1 MATLIRGL
9 VSKKKRRF
17 INEQHKFNLD
27 LSYIPTGE
35 SVETDES
42 SFVPEQLIAMG
53 FPSEGTEAVYRNPMK
68 EVRRFFDT
76 FHKGHFKVYNLCSEK
91 AYDIAKLFLEDG
103 GDIPQNRCARFGFDD
118 HNPPPLALMKPFNDD
133 LERWLGED
141 PHNVASIH
149 CKAGKGRT
157 GTMICAYLVH
167 TGRYTAEQALQ
178 EFGDART
185 QNGKGVTIPSQ
196 KRYVHYYEQYRMR
209 GGNVPSH
216 TYQITHIRFVTVPT
230 FDGALVGYG
239 CDPYFTVNTQTLE
252 EGKDERAGKYS
263 NVAVIMVRI
272 VFISSFLFYLSSLK
286 IIASK

>member
-141 PHNVASIH
+141 PHNV
-149 CKAGKGRT
+149 
-157 GTMICAYLVH
+157 
-167 TGRYTAEQALQ
+167 
-178 EFGDART
+178 
-185 QNGKGVTIPSQ
+185 
-196 KRYVHYYEQYRMR
+196 
-209 GGNVPSH
+209 
-216 TYQITHIRFVTVPT
+216 
-230 FDGALVGYG
+230 
-239 CDPYFTVNTQTLE
+239 
-252 EGKDERAGKYS
+252 
-263 NVAVIMVRI
+263 
-272 VFISSFLFYLSSLK
+272 
-286 IIASK
+286 